1 MKLSSNLLTSV
12 TLIAF
17 ALLLFSCK
25 KQATEE
31 KKISGRI
38 NSVMSEGEADW
49 YGFLRL
55 FS

>member
-31 KKISGRI
+31 KKISFKELYDLYSKA
-38 NSVMSEGEADW
+38 SVKLHELKA
-49 YGFLRL
+49 
-55 FS
+55 